1 MAPKGRHDTDR
12 TRSDWVGC
20 IIVNVQ
26 LLASGAHTQLYVSC
40 GAYLYNSGVYLY
52 IIGSIFVSVLSIFS
66 VEFLDALASQ
76 ASIITTGWF
85 ILLQW
90 NLNI

>member
-26 LLASGAHTQLYVSC
+26 LLAYGAHTQLYVSC
-40 GAYLYNSGVYLY
+40 EAYLYNYGVYLY
-52 IIGSIFVSVLSIFS
+52 IMKYICISIKHIFL
-66 VEFLDALASQ
+66 ELLDAL
-76 ASIITTGWF
+76 
-85 ILLQW
+85 
-90 NLNI
+90 